1 LLQELAASTSHA
13 TCLKDRPKR
22 QSRVLDE
29 RRERA
34 ARQPRP
40 APVPEGARWARTHA
54 KVSATRALGSFGAA
68 AAGGALD
75 APPLPAPRL
84 QLSGHRKAAAAGARA
99 AREAAS
105 LAMVADL
112 EAAEAAGAEAEAD
125 VEDISTYLGEDA
137 TDFEQG
143 AEPATLAEGWPELV
157 SPQLATEI
165 SSYLSGGDDSIEQA
179 PPSPSP
185 VGPTSMVL

>member
-1 LLQELAASTSHA
+1 
-13 TCLKDRPKR
+13 
-22 QSRVLDE
+22 
-29 RRERA
+29 
-34 ARQPRP
+34 
-40 APVPEGARWARTHA
+40 
-54 KVSATRALGSFGAA
+54 
-68 AAGGALD
+68 
-75 APPLPAPRL
+75 
-84 QLSGHRKAAAAGARA
+84 
-99 AREAAS
+99 
-105 LAMVADL
+105 MVADL